1 VDAAIAAGV
10 ARIVYLSFVGAARD
24 ATFTFARDHF
34 LTEEHIR
41 SSGIDFTFSR
51 QNLYMDLLPLIAGS
65 DDVIRGP
72 AGKGRVAPVLRDDV
86 ADALAVLV
94 TEDRHAGYTYTLTG
108 PDTLTLGDIADEL
121 SSTLGRPV
129 RFEDETLEQAH
140 ASRAAYGAPA
150 WEVEGWITTYTAIAA
165 DELDTITH
173 DIEQLTGHPPV
184 GVRQYLS
191 TL

>member
-1 VDAAIAAGV
+1 
-10 ARIVYLSFVGAARD
+10 
-24 ATFTFARDHF
+24 

-165 DELDTITH
+165 GELDPITH

>member
-1 VDAAIAAGV
+1 MIGVTGTTGARLVRRLTERGAPHRLIVRDAGRAPTGPGEVVDFGGYGDPAGMRRAFDGVWTLFLCSAHEAQDRVEQHRSAVDAAIAAGV

-86 ADALAVLV
+86 AD
-94 TEDRHAGYTYTLTG
+94 RSPCWSPKTG
-108 PDTLTLGDIADEL
+108 TRDTPT
-121 SSTLGRPV
+121 P
-129 RFEDETLEQAH
+129 
-140 ASRAAYGAPA
+140 
-150 WEVEGWITTYTAIAA
+150 
-165 DELDTITH
+165 
-173 DIEQLTGHPPV
+173 
-184 GVRQYLS
+184 
-191 TL
+191 

>member
-1 VDAAIAAGV
+1 
-10 ARIVYLSFVGAARD
+10 
-24 ATFTFARDHF
+24 
-34 LTEEHIR
+34 
-41 SSGIDFTFSR
+41 
-51 QNLYMDLLPLIAGS
+51 M
-65 DDVIRGP
+65 
-72 AGKGRVAPVLRDDV
+72 
-86 ADALAVLV
+86 LV

-165 DELDTITH
+165 GELDTITH